1 MRRLLPRAGAARLR
15 RCRSGAA
22 PAVPARASVPVVL
35 DLDSAP
41 AALAST
47 VRLRL
52 TASALPALALAVLDL
67 PVLRLAAGA
76 LPARLRAVTGARLRV
91 TITTAIAIIT
101 TMTRLPSAERC
112 SCSARSLPAPA
123 ISAPKGSLNDSRLPI
138 LILSEAFSLHC
149 GL

>member
-1 MRRLLPRAGAARLR
+1 MRRLLPRTGAARLR

-22 PAVPARASVPVVL
+22 LAVPARASVPVVL

-47 VRLRL
+47 VRPRL
-52 TASALPALALAVLDL
+52 IASALPALVPAALALLD
-67 PVLRLAAGA
+67 LRLAAGA
-76 LPARLRAVTGARLRV
+76 LPARLRV
-91 TITTAIAIIT
+91 TITTVIGIIT

-112 SCSARSLPAPA
+112 SCLARSLPAPA
-123 ISAPKGSLNDSRLPI
+123 ISAPKGSLNNSRLPI

-149 GL
+149 GLYLL